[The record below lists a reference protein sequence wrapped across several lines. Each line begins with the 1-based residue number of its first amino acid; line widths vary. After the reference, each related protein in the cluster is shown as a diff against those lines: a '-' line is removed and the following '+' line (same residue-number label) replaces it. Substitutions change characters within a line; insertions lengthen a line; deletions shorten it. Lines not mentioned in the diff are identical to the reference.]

1 MRLFTTTALFA
12 LTALVALPA
21 MAQDWKTDY
30 KVVRFGILSGE
41 NEKDRIARYTPFD
54 EYLEKKLGVD
64 VEIFTAGNYDGVVQ
78 ALAAGQIEFAFLGSS
93 AYAAAYTASEGKV
106 IPLLTSQDNDGSTG
120 YFSVVVVRCDSG
132 YKTIDD
138 LKGKVLAF
146 ADPDSTSGYAVPSY
160 NLTQQ
165 GYEPATFFSAVPFSG
180 SHEAGVQGVVN
191 KQFDA
196 AATYINNEASGIPQR
211 MVEKGMIPA
220 GEACWIWKSPE
231 ITNGPFTARS
241 TLPQGLIDDMKAAVM
256 ATPAEAPEVFKTIT
270 GGENSTKKGYIEV
283 DHARYQW
290 IIDMRDWLKAQ
301 RKS

>member
-1 MRLFTTTALFA
+1 MRLLATTALLAFA
-12 LTALVALPA
+12 ALPA
-21 MAQDWKTDY
+21 FAQDWKTDY
-30 KVVRFGILSGE
+30 KIVRFGILSGE
-41 NEKDRIARYTPFD
+41 NEKDRIARYTPFE
-54 EYLEKKLGVD
+54 EYLEAKLGVD

-106 IPLLTSQDNDGSTG
+106 APLLTSQDQDGSTG
-120 YFSVVVVRCDSG
+120 YYSVVAVRCDSG
-132 YKTIDD
+132 YKTLDD

-146 ADPDSTSGYAVPSY
+146 ADPDSTSGYAVPNY
-160 NLTQQ
+160 NLVQQ
-165 GYEPATFFSAVPFSG
+165 GYEPATFFSAIPFSG

-196 AATYINNEASGIPQR
+196 AATYINNEESGIPQR

-220 GEACWIWKSPE
+220 GEVCWIWKSPE
-231 ITNGPFTARS
+231 ITNGPFTTR
-241 TLPQGLIDDMKAAVM
+241 TNIPQSLIDDMKAAVM
-256 ATPAEAPEVFKTIT
+256 ATPAEAPDVFKTIS
-270 GGENSTKKGYIEV
+270 GGEKSTKKGFIEV